1 MNRIAPYPMKFMPQF
16 KELPWGGEK
25 LAGFGKSL
33 PAGKKIGESWELSGI
48 PSSPSVAANGHLAG
62 VPLDEI
68 VSRES
73 LWFGGKKRLPLLVKL
88 IDASE
93 NLSVQLHPDDR
104 MAKKLGLPSGKTEC
118 WYVLHAEPGASII
131 RGLKNGVDA
140 TSLFQAI
147 ASDRIEECLLSV
159 PVRAGDVIPVPAGT
173 VHALGKGIVTYELQQ
188 SCDVTYRLF
197 DWHRTSPKREL
208 HIEEGIKAIDFSS
221 LLPEITNLAPGSSG
235 KVYSCEHFSLEK
247 VSLSE
252 KSAWFSVPTSWSSV
266 TLISGSASI
275 EYDFGR
281 MGIVTGDTLLL
292 PEGLDC
298 KIEGSKDGCEFLLAY
313 AN

>member
-1 MNRIAPYPMKFMPQF
+1 MPQL

-62 VPLDEI
+62 IPLDEI
-68 VSRES
+68 VSGKRS
-73 LWFGGKKRLPLLVKL
+73 WFGGKKRLPLLVKL

-118 WYVLHAEPGASII
+118 WYVLHAEPGTRII
-131 RGLKNGVDA
+131 RGFKDGVDA
-140 TSLFQAI
+140 TSLSQAI
-147 ASDRIEECLLSV
+147 ASGKIEDSLLSV
-159 PVRAGDVIPVPAGT
+159 PVRTGDVIPVPAGT
-173 VHALGKGIVTYELQQ
+173 VHALGKGIVAYELQQ

-197 DWHRTSPKREL
+197 DWNRSNPKREL
-208 HIEEGIKAIDFSS
+208 HIEEGIKSVNFSS
-221 LLPEITNLAPGSSG
+221 LLPEITNRGQGSSC

-247 VSLSE
+247 ISLSE
-252 KSAWFSVPTSWSSV
+252 KSAGFKGHTGWAAATV
-266 TLISGSASI
+266 ISGSASI
-275 EYDFGR
+275 EYDSWR
-281 MGIVTGDTLLL
+281 MEIVMGDTILL
-292 PEGLDC
+292 PEGLNYKIKPSRGEC
-298 KIEGSKDGCEFLLAY
+298 KFLLAY

>member
-1 MNRIAPYPMKFMPQF
+1 MAPYPIKFMPQF
-16 KELPWGGEK
+16 KELPWGGER
-25 LAGFGKSL
+25 LSGFGKSL

-48 PSSPSVAANGHLAG
+48 SSSPSVAANGHLAG
-62 VPLDEI
+62 IPLDEI
-68 VSRES
+68 VSGKRS
-73 LWFGGKKRLPLLVKL
+73 WFGGKKRLPLLVKL

-93 NLSVQLHPDDR
+93 NLSVQVHPSDK
-104 MAKKLGLPSGKTEC
+104 MAEKLGLQSGKSEC
-118 WYVLHAEPGASII
+118 WYVLHAEPGARII

-140 TSLFQAI
+140 TNLFQAI
-147 ASDRIEECLLSV
+147 ASSGIEECLLSV

-197 DWHRTSPKREL
+197 DWNRTNPKREL
-208 HIEEGIKAIDFSS
+208 HIEEGIRAVDFCSPI
-221 LLPEITNLAPGSSG
+221 PEITNWKPNSSG

-252 KSAWFSVPTSWSSV
+252 KSAGFKGQTGWAAATA
-266 TLISGSASI
+266 ISGSASI

-281 MGIVTGDTLLL
+281 MEIVTGDTLLL